1 MQKLS
6 PSKSVKSQ
14 IHAPAFYE
22 FAQQILFYARCRA
35 IELNFNFFDKLN
47 PCISQ
52 EIHGFLLISQFF
64 ADKHDLTA
72 FKSAR
77 HAHMNDHGAADTL
90 RAFTVV
96 TSAVNRTRCFFIQ
109 PLGIERSGNI
119 SCPFDGALQVGTQL
133 VHAAHENAALR
144 SKQCGRHAVALA
156 VDVDDL
162 AGLAQSVR

>member
-35 IELNFNFFDKLN
+35 IELNFFDKLT

-52 EIHGFLLISQFF
+52 EIHGVLLISQFF
-64 ADKHDLTA
+64 ADEHDLTA
-72 FKSAR
+72 FKAAR
-77 HAHMNDHGAADTL
+77 HAHMDDHGAADAL

-119 SCPFDGALQVGTQL
+119 SCPLDGALQVGTQL

-144 SKQCGRHAVALA
+144 SEQRGRHAVALA
-156 VDVDDL
+156 VDVDNL